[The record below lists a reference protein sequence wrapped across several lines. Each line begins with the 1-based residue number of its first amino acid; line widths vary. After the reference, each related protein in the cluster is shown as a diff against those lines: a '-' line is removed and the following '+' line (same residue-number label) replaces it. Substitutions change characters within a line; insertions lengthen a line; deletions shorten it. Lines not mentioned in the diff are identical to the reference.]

1 MKFYMIP
8 LTLAVSA
15 VLIHCV
21 AAMNSP
27 TSGEEL
33 GGLDDE
39 DETEMLTLFPRC
51 QRCVDNNDITR
62 QAISRVECPE
72 CQEEPTFKIPKR
84 NAMMSVLVRNILAG
98 DEYAKDIELKRVSGS
113 ALKHIVDYLQHHVE
127 YIESGQRKDLCDGC
141 LDAWKLEPK
150 YKLPETCVQK
160 LQQGA
165 KDPEAHRCIRPA
177 PFAKPIRST
186 EMERLCEDPRDAEF
200 INARYEE
207 GKDVVF
213 QIMLGANYMD
223 ISSLV
228 HLGAVKIAT
237 LIKGKDVAE
246 ITAILGVDGDD
257 ASGDASVRDR
267 RRLSLSSLLQECQ
280 ASGTGLDF

>member
-1 MKFYMIP
+1 MKFMIP
-8 LTLAVSA
+8 VTLAVSA

-98 DEYAKDIELKRVSGS
+98 DEDAKDIELKRVCGS
-113 ALKHIVDYLQHHVE
+113 TLKHIVDYLAHRVE
-127 YIESGQRKDLCDGC
+127 YIESGQEKHLCDGC
-141 LDAWKLEPK
+141 LQAWKLAPE
-150 YKLPETCVQK
+150 YALPETCVQE
-160 LQQGA
+160 LRQGA
-165 KDPEAHRCIRPA
+165 KDPEAHRCTRPG
-177 PFAKPIRST
+177 PFAKPVRST

-200 INARYEE
+200 MNARYEE
-207 GKDVVF
+207 GKHVVF
-213 QIMLGANYMD
+213 RIILGANYMD
-223 ISSLV
+223 IDSLV
-228 HLGAVKIAT
+228 KLCAVKIAT
-237 LIKGKDVAE
+237 QIKGKDPAE
-246 ITAILGVDGDD
+246 IKAILGHDGAD

-267 RRLSLSSLLQECQ
+267 RRLSLSSLLQECHG
-280 ASGTGLDF
+280 SGSGLDF